1 MLRLRSTTR
10 RWRRATPRRTP
21 RRSARCSKR
30 WRVSGARAVQRC
42 PCALRV
48 ALDAQA
54 DRLDVGEER
63 VEERGL
69 PAKLR
74 LLARELMGRL
84 HALDGAVLLLGEL
97 CDAIEGD

>member
-1 MLRLRSTTR
+1 M
-10 RWRRATPRRTP
+10 A
-21 RRSARCSKR
+21 
-30 WRVSGARAVQRC
+30 C

-84 HALDGAVLLLGEL
+84 HALDGRTRLLGAMLTALGVLAERAQRVEEL
-97 CDAIEGD
+97 LDLERLV